1 MKSGS
6 NLKNEDVMKKVLY
19 MVMGGLLN
27 AMCFSA
33 CNSDLLNTV
42 GPEADEQADGKVTVA
57 AIIVN
62 EDDTKIALGDD
73 TGKSTK
79 VYWSPDDAIALVNG
93 EERYVFERSD
103 DKSES
108 QTAEFSYDSKSGNL
122 PSIQTAG
129 LKFVYPCIE
138 PASYAKQP
146 GTKEGIGDYIG
157 MEASV
162 PAGVSEYE
170 GIRLTFEH
178 SAAIVKLVLN
188 NDDFKNKK
196 VTVRLYADGLM
207 PEDNMIAT
215 EPIDADAS
223 GSVTAY
229 IAIPASGIALKNCTI
244 YASTDAG
251 VYETSLSDKT
261 LSAGRL
267 YRISKNNLIESDSP
281 ISAKLPS
288 GTVFNSAAEKFL
300 DDNPAL
306 KRIRFIAASSTTGT
320 QISTCN
326 AYMVANGDWLEIHTP
341 ALEYEFNK
349 TCSFM
354 FSSLT
359 QIIEIQF
366 GHNINTSLVEDMS
379 YMFDSCYS
387 LMSMD
392 IERFDTS
399 SATTM
404 KGMFGLCLSISSL
417 ELDGFDTSK
426 VTGMQSMFYNCCSL
440 TSLNLESFSFND
452 QCNFRNMFLELAAD
466 VSNKP
471 IEVVVT
477 QGGYD
482 ILSKAS
488 TGINSNY
495 ARLVVKNIPQAVP
508 ANQIWYTS
516 QSQASFGSSP
526 ADSKILSHTFDEVT
540 KKGVITFESDIT
552 TINNSAF
559 IGNGSLYL
567 ETVSLP
573 DGIES
578 FGTSVFSQKGYLT
591 TVNLPKKLQS
601 IPDWTFLKCVKL
613 ADIKI
618 PSSVKSIGY
627 QAFYA
632 CTSIETITLPA
643 GLQSIGA
650 SAFYGC
656 SSLTSIYCE
665 SPVPP
670 TGSDYMFAGHAS
682 GRKIYVPSGSAEA
695 YKKAKYWSEYS
706 TSIEEY

>member
-42 GPEADEQADGKVTVA
+42 GPEANEQADGKVTVA

-188 NDDFKNKK
+188 NDNFKNKK

-267 YRISKNNLIESDSP
+267 YRISKNNLVESDSP

-288 GTVFNSAAEKFL
+288 GTVFNSAVEKFL
-300 DDNPAL
+300 DDNPSL

-320 QISTCN
+320 QIGTCN
-326 AYMVANGDWLEIHTP
+326 AYMIANGDWLEIHTP
-341 ALEYEFNK
+341 ALEFRSYYGD
-349 TCSFM
+349 
-354 FSSLT
+354 FSKLFKDLSG
-359 QIIEIQF
+359 IIEIDF
-366 GHNINTSLVEDMS
+366 GCSLNTSDVI
-379 YMFDSCYS
+379 YMDS
-387 LMSMD
+387 
-392 IERFDTS
+392 
-399 SATTM
+399 
-404 KGMFGLCLSISSL
+404 MFAGCSSL
-417 ELDGFDTSK
+417 KYLDLSSFNTSNVK
-426 VTGMQSMFYNCCSL
+426 RMQSMFYNCTSL
-440 TSLNLESFSFND
+440 TELDLSGFDTAAVLDMSSMFS
-452 QCNFRNMFLELAAD
+452 
-466 VSNKP
+466 V
-471 IEVVVT
+471 
-477 QGGYD
+477 
-482 ILSKAS
+482 
-488 TGINSNY
+488 
-495 ARLVVKNIPQAVP
+495 
-508 ANQIWYTS
+508 
-516 QSQASFGSSP
+516 
-526 ADSKILSHTFDEVT
+526 
-540 KKGVITFESDIT
+540 
-552 TINNSAF
+552 
-559 IGNGSLYL
+559 
-567 ETVSLP
+567 
-573 DGIES
+573 
-578 FGTSVFSQKGYLT
+578 
-591 TVNLPKKLQS
+591 
-601 IPDWTFLKCVKL
+601 
-613 ADIKI
+613 
-618 PSSVKSIGY
+618 
-627 QAFYA
+627 
-632 CTSIETITLPA
+632 
-643 GLQSIGA
+643 
-650 SAFYGC
+650 C
-656 SSLTSIYCE
+656 SSLTSLDLSNFETSAVGNMKGMFNKCTSLDKLDLSSFDTSSVTDMSSMFNHCTGMKELDLSSFNTSNVTTMSHMFYNANSMTDLDLSSFNTSNVINMRCMFLDCSSLSDLDLNVFDTSKVTDMFAMFNNCSSLKTLSISAFNTANVTDMSWMFSSCTSLKHLDLSSWGPNSLTTMYCMFFKCE
-665 SPVPP
+665 SLMYLDVTNFNTESVTDMEDLFYHCYSLTLLDLTSFNFSKVKTFDSMFSLVGKNAANRPIDIIVTQSGYNILKGKS
-670 TGSDYMFAGHAS
+670 TGIDSN
-682 GRKIYVPSGSAEA
+682 
-695 YKKAKYWSEYS
+695 WSKLRVN
-706 TSIEEY
+706 

>member
-170 GIRLTFEH
+170 GIKLTFEH

-267 YRISKNNLIESDSP
+267 YRISKNNLIESDCP
-281 ISAKLPS
+281 I
-288 GTVFNSAAEKFL
+288 
-300 DDNPAL
+300 
-306 KRIRFIAASSTTGT
+306 
-320 QISTCN
+320 
-326 AYMVANGDWLEIHTP
+326 Y
-341 ALEYEFNK
+341 
-349 TCSFM
+349 
-354 FSSLT
+354 
-359 QIIEIQF
+359 
-366 GHNINTSLVEDMS
+366 
-379 YMFDSCYS
+379 
-387 LMSMD
+387 
-392 IERFDTS
+392 
-399 SATTM
+399 
-404 KGMFGLCLSISSL
+404 
-417 ELDGFDTSK
+417 
-426 VTGMQSMFYNCCSL
+426 
-440 TSLNLESFSFND
+440 
-452 QCNFRNMFLELAAD
+452 
-466 VSNKP
+466 
-471 IEVVVT
+471 
-477 QGGYD
+477 
-482 ILSKAS
+482 
-488 TGINSNY
+488 
-495 ARLVVKNIPQAVP
+495 QAVP
-508 ANQIWYTS
+508 SNQIWYTS

-526 ADSKILSHTFDEVT
+526 ADSKILSHTFDEGT
-540 KKGVITFESDIT
+540 QKGVITFESDIT

-559 IGNGSLYL
+559 VGNGSFYL

-613 ADIKI
+613 ADINI
-618 PSSVKSIGY
+618 PASVKSIGY

-632 CTSIETITLPA
+632 CTSIDTITLPA